1 MYKDGLGDTSDYI
14 GSLRNTGVQNGMKTK
29 HQRRILSVD
38 INSINKKKNSYH

>member
-1 MYKDGLGDTSDYI
+1 MYKDGLRDTGDYI

-29 HQRRILSVD
+29 QRRILSID